1 MLYLET
7 SQVPI
12 KDILSVRRL
21 MYLYELLSRDKNE
34 LIHQIYITMKEDP
47 LKDDWINL
55 IKEDMIKF
63 NIDFSDEEI

>member
-1 MLYLET
+1 
-7 SQVPI
+7 
-12 KDILSVRRL
+12 
-21 MYLYELLSRDKNE
+21 
-34 LIHQIYITMKEDP
+34 MKEDP